1 MNTYEYK
8 FAKNIVD
15 LDKKITEAM
24 FYIKDNFGII
34 SEYDEDNGQLNLL
47 VENINENEQL
57 SEVKKYIENTF
68 DLDYI
73 STNI

>member
-8 FAKNIVD
+8 FAKNIVN

-24 FYIKDNFGII
+24 FYIKDTFGIM
-34 SEYDEDNGQLNLL
+34 SEYDEDSGQLNLL
-47 VENINENEQL
+47 VENINENDQL
-57 SEVKKYIENTF
+57 SEVKKYIEDTF